1 MIKLFVLSLIYILVS
16 LLGMVAAVSY
26 NNVNLRII
34 DGVLVSFVGAAMIFN
49 FVLFLVNV
57 FKSEAYR

>member
-1 MIKLFVLSLIYILVS
+1 MIKLFVLSLIYILIS